1 MCMHATRPLTLGAPL
16 RNFSRLF
23 LQVWLFLDEANTCSH
38 QGLLASIISHRQLPG
53 NRRLH
58 NLVVPL
64 AAINPYRLKPL
75 NSSTASTSG
84 SSSST
89 SRARAGAGVLATAG
103 LIGKLP
109 SAVKG
114 LGRLVYTVNPLP
126 ETAMD
131 HVWWVYSAGC
141 CCHSWLLVWIYL
153 FHSRAISEQFS
164 SPIHVL
170 LQTDLHTL
178 PYY

>member
-1 MCMHATRPLTLGAPL
+1 MAHHLAAM
-16 RNFSRLF
+16 F

-58 NLVVPL
+58 RLVVPL

-75 NSSTASTSG
+75 TSSAASTSG
-84 SSSST
+84 GTTSSSSK
-89 SRARAGAGVLATAG
+89 AGAGSGVLATAG
-103 LIGKLP
+103 LTGKLP

-131 HVWWVYSAGC
+131 HVWCVDGGQQ
-141 CCHSWLLVWIYL
+141 L
-153 FHSRAISEQFS
+153 
-164 SPIHVL
+164 
-170 LQTDLHTL
+170 
-178 PYY
+178 